1 MLHAC
6 FHPRKSQGTV
16 RSCNCKHECRV
27 YGSLSDRHKFRQ
39 VSEFGTAKDSHA
51 FAGHHLLCPLLQA
64 PLSTWTRAG
73 YLELLTGHLALS
85 LQLDQIKQPDLIS
98 LLTCHFI
105 IVRENILACSLEDHS
120 TFCNQILSRAESLL
134 TRNRI
139 KPHFEPQRD

>member
-16 RSCNCKHECRV
+16 IVNMSVVCM
-27 YGSLSDRHKFRQ
+27 GAFQTDM

-85 LQLDQIKQPDLIS
+85 L
-98 LLTCHFI
+98 
-105 IVRENILACSLEDHS
+105 
-120 TFCNQILSRAESLL
+120 
-134 TRNRI
+134 
-139 KPHFEPQRD
+139 